1 MTVRDAKRLWRH
13 RQTAIQGHIRSLRD
27 SSEESSRD
35 RGIIQRIIR
44 NYYREWH
51 RYNQLIHANDRFR
64 LHA

>member
-13 RQTAIQGHIRSLRD
+13 RQTTIQGHIHSLRD
-27 SSEESSRD
+27 SSDESSRD

-51 RYNQLIHANDRFR
+51 RYNHLIHANDRFR

>member
-27 SSEESSRD
+27 SSEGSRD
-35 RGIIQRIIR
+35 HGIIQRIIR

-51 RYNQLIHANDRFR
+51 RYNQLIHANDRLR
-64 LHA
+64 A